1 MGDGGC
7 SRGRGCVFNYGWFIL
22 PYGRNHYNTVKQF
35 SSNNKKQNIYY
46 NNMEKENI
54 SDEPGPKDFPLLVL
68 TDMSRAGFMDVTSL
82 PSTRPP
88 RASGFLPK
96 TSI

>member
-1 MGDGGC
+1 MGE
-7 SRGRGCVFNYGWFIL
+7 RRVLKREYVFNYGWFIL
-22 PYGRNHYNTVKQF
+22 SYARNHNIVKQF

-68 TDMSRAGFMDVTSL
+68 TDMSRAGFMNVTPF
-82 PSTRPP
+82 PSTGPP